1 MMVKAETT
9 LENLVSMGRCN
20 CLNVK
25 DYTEQLKQLAMSQ
38 ADKEEAKKRG
48 RFFKALGDE
57 TRQRML
63 GLLMARDT
71 MCVCELMTALNMTQ
85 PTTSHHLRIL
95 SEAELIKSNKEGKWV
110 FYSVTDKKRISTLLE
125 NSY

>member
-1 MMVKAETT
+1 MVKTEEA
-9 LENLVSMGRCN
+9 LERLVSSGRCD

-25 DYTEQLKQLAMSQ
+25 EHAEHLRHLAQ
-38 ADKEEAKKRG
+38 READRVEAKKRG

-57 TRQRML
+57 TRQRIL
-63 GLLMARDT
+63 GLLSIRE

-95 SEAELIKSNKEGKWV
+95 EEANLVHSRKDGKWV
-110 FYSVTDKKRISTLLE
+110 YYSVADPELTRRLIDIKML
-125 NSY
+125 

>member
-1 MMVKAETT
+1 MVKAETT
-9 LENLVSMGRCN
+9 LENLISMGRCT

-25 DYTEQLKQLAMSQ
+25 DYTEQLRQLAEDE
-38 ADKEEAKKRG
+38 ANREEAKKRG

-63 GLLMARDT
+63 GLLMTRDT

-95 SEAELIKSNKEGKWV
+95 TEADLIKSNKEGKWV
-110 FYSVTDKKRISTLLE
+110 FYSVTDKKRVSALIE
-125 NSY
+125 NAQ